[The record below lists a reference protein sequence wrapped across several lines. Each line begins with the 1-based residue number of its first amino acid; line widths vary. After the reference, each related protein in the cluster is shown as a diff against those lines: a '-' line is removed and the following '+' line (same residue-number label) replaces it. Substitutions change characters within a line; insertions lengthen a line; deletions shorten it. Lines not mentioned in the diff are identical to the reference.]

1 MHVFFVL
8 QVGDRDLLEDVSWR
22 LMPGSR
28 VGLVGANG
36 AGKSTLLRCL
46 TGVRQVRTCWRLM
59 GPRSTSLSNT
69 ASHDV
74 GITHLC
80 KHGREPVQTVL

>member
-1 MHVFFVL
+1 ML

-46 TGVRQVRTCWRLM
+46 TGVRQVRTCLAAD
-59 GPRSTSLSNT
+59 GPKK
-69 ASHDV
+69 H
-74 GITHLC
+74 ITKQGSISRCWYHT
-80 KHGREPVQTVL
+80 PV